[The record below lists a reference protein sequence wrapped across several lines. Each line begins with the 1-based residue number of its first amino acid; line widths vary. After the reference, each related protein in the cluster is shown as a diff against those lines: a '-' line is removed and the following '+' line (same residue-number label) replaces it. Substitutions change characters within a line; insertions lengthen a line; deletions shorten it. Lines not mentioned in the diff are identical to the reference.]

1 MSALP
6 EFPAANDSD
15 ALETQEWLDALEAV
29 LDRVPY
35 GMLSG
40 WSSWEDGMSD
50 RAQDVTR
57 AVAR

>member
-1 MSALP
+1 
-6 EFPAANDSD
+6 
-15 ALETQEWLDALEAV
+15 
-29 LDRVPY
+29 VPY

-57 AVAR
+57 AAVAH